1 MIAAEQ
7 AKAFAVM
14 ALCGAACALTHDAAR
29 LTGWIFGGRAAF
41 TALMDL
47 VLGVWLAVGMTAAG
61 LHLGVSPMRLYLFA
75 GVALGALFWYG
86 ACGLPVR
93 SLGRR
98 LQSRWADRQKIGK

>member
-29 LTGWIFGGRAAF
+29 LTGWILGGRAVF
-41 TALMDL
+41 TSLMDL
-47 VLGVWLAVGMTAAG
+47 ALGAWLAVGMTAAG

-75 GVALGALFWYG
+75 GVALGVLFWYG
-86 ACGLPVR
+86 ACGIPVR

-98 LQSRWADRQKIGK
+98 LQSRWADRQKISN